1 MPASI
6 KEAFEAQSA
15 AMKDLQAQMKMIAE
29 RQNHNMKWLQAQME
43 KIAVRQNATY
53 VVDGGSEDSLQQGL
67 DSQIWQIR
75 PSSSQG
81 IWSCCRIYI
90 LCHQTVK

>member
-6 KEAFEAQSA
+6 KEAFEAQTA

-43 KIAVRQNATY
+43 KIAMRQNGASL
-53 VVDGGSEDSLQQGL
+53 VDGGSEDSLQQEL
-67 DSQIWQIR
+67 DRQIQQIC
-75 PSSSQG
+75 PSSSQD

-90 LCHQTVK
+90 LCHQTV

>member
-29 RQNHNMKWLQAQME
+29 RQNCNMKWLQAQME
-43 KIAVRQNATY
+43 KIAMRQNGASL
-53 VVDGGSEDSLQQGL
+53 VDGGSEDSLQQEL
-67 DSQIWQIR
+67 DRQIQQIR
-75 PSSSQG
+75 PSSSQD
-81 IWSCCRIYI
+81 I
-90 LCHQTVK
+90 